1 MSVGVS
7 IHVSGRRHAASIRL
21 SVAGLALAM
30 LGGCATVSG
39 PNSFDKVREVRDTA
53 GPASAATLLEQSG
66 GSDLLSQLEQG
77 EMLRLAGRHQ
87 DSLKA
92 FQQADVAVSKW
103 EEDARSNLD
112 RIAGMV
118 LGSVVSERLTSY
130 EGQDYEKVMLTV
142 RMALG
147 RMALGDWENARV
159 DIRRTHEREDLIAS
173 LRDKE
178 YAKVAEQARTEK
190 ASSGFEPIKLSQVD
204 GYPVKQ
210 IEDPQLGQLK
220 NSYQNALSHYLAGF
234 LYEALN
240 EPGLAAA
247 GYQKAAELA
256 PGGRQALAS
265 LDRRAGR
272 AMPGHTDVLFL
283 VEYGEAPR
291 LMAKA
296 FAVPYGVGAGGNT
309 QFFHMNIPYFE
320 DVTGSQPVPRQISVA
335 GRSLKLEPIVD
346 FGLMANRSLKDR
358 MPGLLLR
365 GFIRGAAKAKLRD
378 KANEHSPLV
387 GFGVTLAT
395 LVTEIPDD
403 RTWRGLPQRVYVAR
417 AQIPSGEHRLRI
429 EGIGDIEPVKVAG
442 RHAVVPLRLF
452 GRKAIG
458 TGVAMLGQPSAL
470 AVADSTPAVAATSA
484 TAAGSDGPE
493 SATIAPTAEAAAP
506 APTSAGTRSR
516 SRPVRK

>member
-39 PNSFDKVREVRDTA
+39 PNSFDKVREVRDA
-53 GPASAATLLEQSG
+53 SGPASAAALLEQSG

-92 FQQADVAVSKW
+92 FQSADATVVKW
-103 EEDARSNLD
+103 EEDARANLD

-210 IEDPQLGQLK
+210 IEDPRLGQLK

-240 EPGLAAA
+240 EPSLAAP

-256 PGGRQALAS
+256 PGGRQALAT
-265 LDRRAGR
+265 LDRRVGR
-272 AMPGHTDVLFL
+272 ALPGHTDVLFL

-291 LMAKA
+291 LVAKA
-296 FAVPYGVGAGGNT
+296 FAVPYGIGPRGTA

-320 DVTGSQPVPRQISVA
+320 DVSGSPPVPQQLSVA

-378 KANEHSPLV
+378 KAHEHNPLLGV
-387 GFGVTLAT
+387 GMEIFTV
-395 LVTEIPDD
+395 VTEIPDD
-403 RTWRGLPQRVYVAR
+403 RTWRGLPQRVYIAR

-429 EGIGDIEPVKVAG
+429 DGIGDIEPIKVSG

-458 TGVAMLGQPSAL
+458 TGVALLGQPAAL
-470 AVADSTPAVAATSA
+470 AAADAGQSPAGAVTDVA
-484 TAAGSDGPE
+484 E
-493 SATIAPTAEAAAP
+493 SV
-506 APTSAGTRSR
+506 APTSAGTAPAEGSPAGVNASAGRK